1 MLKAEQKAVQKN
13 KQINHLYYIFIHS
26 SLNLL
31 SWPLHL
37 FSKGA
42 DAVVWKMTLPSSW
55 ILWFSCLMWTKQHFI
70 FALWKIKI
78 CLTCPDNLVV
88 FFILCMC
95 CGWVWFVACGL
106 AVHSIFSV
114 FLGIPERKLFPKV
127 ISLVLISVFKY
138 NDHEINWVTHFYG

>member
-1 MLKAEQKAVQKN
+1 MRPLATSTYKKTKMQYTELKAKMLKAEQKAVQKN

-37 FSKGA
+37 FSKGT
-42 DAVVWKMTLPSSW
+42 DTVVWKMTLPSSW

-95 CGWVWFVACGL
+95 CGWVWFVAWLSTVYFQCFWGSL
-106 AVHSIFSV
+106 K
-114 FLGIPERKLFPKV
+114 ENYFPK
-127 ISLVLISVFKY
+127 
-138 NDHEINWVTHFYG
+138 